1 MGDHRGIS
9 RRARWAILVLS
20 VGFCLLTAAP
30 CLQARSAVV
39 HADRL
44 PENAVLVLLAGA
56 AEADRRTRALGAV
69 CTLRSK
75 AMTLLVGDDDE
86 VEDVSGRAW
95 GPLLVDRISTR
106 YPGCF
111 LPRLVTGR
119 VRTTQEEL
127 EALDDFLSQN
137 AELQGLPIVFVTSPF
152 HRARVA
158 LGASKQPMLQA
169 TQSRFLFVPESAN
182 DYAPLMVAGELA
194 RVIRDTLGL
203 GDLFGRRTIDNLRER
218 TPWARPKGAR

>member
-1 MGDHRGIS
+1 M
-9 RRARWAILVLS
+9 
-20 VGFCLLTAAP
+20 
-30 CLQARSAVV
+30 

-44 PENAVLVLLAGA
+44 PENAVIVLLAGA

-69 CTLRSK
+69 CILRSK

-95 GPLLVDRISTR
+95 GPLLVDRIATR

-127 EALDDFLSQN
+127 EALDDFVSQN
-137 AELQGLPIVFVTSPF
+137 AELHGLPLVFVTSPF

-169 TQSRFLFVPESAN
+169 AQARFLFVPESTS
-182 DYAPLMVAGELA
+182 DYAPITVAGELA
-194 RVIRDTLGL
+194 RLLRDTLGL
-203 GDLFGRRTIDNLRER
+203 GDLLGRRTIDNLRER